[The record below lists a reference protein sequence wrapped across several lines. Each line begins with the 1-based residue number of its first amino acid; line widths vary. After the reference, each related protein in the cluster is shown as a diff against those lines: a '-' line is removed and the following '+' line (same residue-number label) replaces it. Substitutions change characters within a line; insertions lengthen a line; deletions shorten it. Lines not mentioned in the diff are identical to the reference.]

1 MTIMQDTPI
10 LGLPAELD
18 AVSWRISSFS
28 GSDSS
33 CVAVAP
39 IRPDCI
45 AVRNSNRPGAGAVY
59 FTEAEWDAF
68 IRGAQAG
75 EFGITAGRFD
85 T

>member
-1 MTIMQDTPI
+1 MTMQATPVPS
-10 LGLPAELD
+10 LLAELD
-18 AVSWRISSFS
+18 AVDWRTSSFS

-33 CVAVAP
+33 CVAVAAV
-39 IRPDCI
+39 RPDCI

-75 EFGITAGRFD
+75 EFHITAGRFD